1 MIKWYHKNYSINP
14 KKGRKGEKGK
24 NSWNK
29 QKTNCKVV
37 DLKPTVS
44 VITLNVNGENTTFK
58 DSDCQIG

>member
-1 MIKWYHKNYSINP
+1 MIKWYHKNYSINL

-29 QKTNCKVV
+29 QNKLQGGRFKANCIN
-37 DLKPTVS
+37 LH
-44 VITLNVNGENTTFK
+44 INVNGENTTFK